1 MTDRTAVVAPLT
13 DWSAAVRARARI
25 GHTLE
30 VHESI
35 GSTNDRARELLS
47 EVGGDGGVVLAE
59 AQTAGRGRRGRTW
72 LSPSALNLTLSV
84 ALRPA
89 LAAADGWQL
98 GLATALATLDAC
110 RSAVPASGLG
120 LKWPNDVV
128 ADDGRKVAGLLLE
141 TVTSGDRLSGA
152 VLGIGINVNWLP
164 SDMPA
169 DIARHATSLS
179 SLAGAEV
186 DRVALLDRL
195 LDSLDDEL
203 VRVEAGR
210 SPLARYRA
218 ACVTLGR
225 EVTVDT
231 ASGVVEGTAVDLD
244 GTGSLVLETETG
256 RIALSAGEV
265 ATVRGGQRS

>member
-1 MTDRTAVVAPLT
+1 
-13 DWSAAVRARARI
+13 
-25 GHTLE
+25 
-30 VHESI
+30 
-35 GSTNDRARELLS
+35 
-47 EVGGDGGVVLAE
+47 
-59 AQTAGRGRRGRTW
+59 
-72 LSPSALNLTLSV
+72 
-84 ALRPA
+84 
-89 LAAADGWQL
+89 
-98 GLATALATLDAC
+98 
-110 RSAVPASGLG
+110 
-120 LKWPNDVV
+120 
-128 ADDGRKVAGLLLE
+128 
-141 TVTSGDRLSGA
+141 
-152 VLGIGINVNWLP
+152 
-164 SDMPA
+164 MPA